1 MKLKRRDFIT
11 LIGGGAAAWPLVAR
25 AQQAALPVIGF
36 LNAQSSVEYAVYLD
50 AFRAGLR
57 EVGYTINRNVGI
69 EYRWAEGR
77 YERLPEFAADLVR
90 QRVAVIVATGGTPA
104 PLAAKAATTTIPIVF
119 STGTNPVEA
128 GLVPSFNRPGGNITG
143 VTFTINEIGA
153 KRLELLHEL
162 VPQATSVGYL
172 TNPSNPVTLPE
183 ARDVQ
188 AAARALDLTV
198 DVQNA
203 GNERE
208 IDAAFARF
216 SEQRIGAVLVG
227 GDALFVNWRD
237 QLVSLAARYAIPTGY
252 HLPEHVTAGGL
263 TSYGASQKDAYRQV
277 GVYTARIL
285 NGEKPGELPVVQPT
299 KFELRINLKT
309 AKALGLTVPQTLLAI
324 ADEVIE

>member
-1 MKLKRRDFIT
+1 MRRREFIS
-11 LIGGGAAAWPLVAR
+11 LLGGTAAAWPFAAR

-36 LNAQSSVEYAVYLD
+36 LNAQSSAEYDIYLN
-50 AFRAGLR
+50 AFRGGLG
-57 EVGYTINRNVGI
+57 EAGYTVNRNVGI

-77 YERLPEFAADLVR
+77 YDRLPAFAADLVR
-90 QRVAVIVATGGTPA
+90 QRVAIIVATGGTPA

-119 STGTNPVEA
+119 NTGANPVEV

-162 VPQATSVGYL
+162 VPQAATVGYL
-172 TNPSNPVTLPE
+172 VNPSNPITVPE

-188 AAARALDLTV
+188 AAARALGLTV
-198 DVQNA
+198 EVQNA

-216 SEQRIGAVLVG
+216 AERRVGAVLVS

-252 HLPEHVTAGGL
+252 HLPEHVAAGGL
-263 TSYGASQKDAYRQV
+263 MSYGASQKDAYRQV
-277 GVYTARIL
+277 GVYTGRVL
-285 NGEKPGELPVVQPT
+285 NGEKPGDLPIVQPT
-299 KFELRINLKT
+299 KFELAINLKT
-309 AKALGLTVPQTLLAI
+309 AKALGLAVPQTLLVA